1 MPATL
6 MTHPDH
12 QRLCDILKGMS
23 PEDRRHFAALSR
35 TVQGALRM
43 DPAELPPDVV
53 TMDSVVSLYVFDSG
67 DQWVFTLCYPSDA
80 NIDENRISLL
90 SPVGMAII
98 GRRVGDIVTWAAP
111 QGAVRAR
118 IEKLI
123 DQPEAAVFPHERAST
138 MSRAVPA

>member
-1 MPATL
+1 MTAIL
-6 MTHPDH
+6 MTHSDH
-12 QRLCDILKGMS
+12 QRLRGILEGMS
-23 PEDRRHFAALSR
+23 PEDRRHFAVLSR

-53 TMDSVVSLYVFDSG
+53 TMDSVVSLYESGSG
-67 DQWVFTLCYPSDA
+67 DQWVFTLSDPSDA
-80 NIDENRISLL
+80 NIDESRISLL

-118 IEKLI
+118 IEKVI
-123 DQPEAAVFPHERAST
+123 VQPEAAAFPRPRAST
-138 MSRAVPA
+138 ASRAVPA